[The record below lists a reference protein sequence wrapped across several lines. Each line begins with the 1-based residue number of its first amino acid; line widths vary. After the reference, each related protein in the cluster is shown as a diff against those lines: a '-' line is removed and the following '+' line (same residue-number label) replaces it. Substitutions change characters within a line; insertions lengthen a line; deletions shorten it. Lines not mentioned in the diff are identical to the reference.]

1 MKLSQEQLNEQI
13 YKKLFEVIT
22 PNKQEMFERIAP
34 ERTRHITVALE
45 NIYQTHNASAVVRT
59 CDCLGVQDLHVI
71 EQRNEYVVQRD
82 IALGAGRWVDIHNY
96 SNKSTAT
103 KDCLLA
109 LKQRGY
115 RIVAT
120 TPHGNSKSIFDIDIS
135 QPMVFV
141 FGTERKGISQE
152 ALDLADEA
160 VFIPMFGFTESF
172 NVSVSVAMTLNTIRQ
187 RLNESNIDWRLSKE
201 EQIVLKMEWC
211 KSILNGGDY
220 MYERIKEE
228 LLNEYS
234 NK

>member
-1 MKLSQEQLNEQI
+1 MTINEEINERI
-13 YKKLFEVIT
+13 YAKLFDAIT
-22 PNKQEMFERIAP
+22 ENKQEMFERIAP

-82 IALGAGRWVDIHNY
+82 IALGAGRWVDIHNH

-103 KDCLLA
+103 QDCLLT
-109 LKQRGY
+109 LKQKGY
-115 RIVAT
+115 RIIAT

-135 QPMVFV
+135 EPMAFV

-187 RLNESNIDWRLSKE
+187 RLNESKIDWRLSKS
-201 EQIVLKMEWC
+201 EQTALKIEWC
-211 KSILNGGDY
+211 KRILNGGDY
-220 MYERIKEE
+220 MYERFLEE
-228 LLNEYS
+228 CL
-234 NK
+234 KK